1 METPS
6 PMRTGVR
13 FRQFVTHELWTM
25 DLERVPRAER
35 VALRVLRL
43 VLVVAFEFS
52 FRLKDA

>member
-1 METPS
+1 MPS

-25 DLERVPRAER
+25 NLDRVPHAQRF
-35 VALRVLRL
+35 ALRVLRL
-43 VLVVAFEFS
+43 VLVMAFEFR